1 MLRIIFPV
9 SSLVLGCPENSYRF
23 WRKIETHWRRF
34 KFLISFIKFKSFAAR
49 TFRTTQ
55 YKWRDRKNN
64 PQLSFCLMNVWASSE
79 LLLFFIWCLQRYCD
93 MEMYCI
99 VFLLYVYIPGTW
111 TERFFSRFSS
121 GLIKYQIN
129 VPVLVSVV
137 FY

>member
-1 MLRIIFPV
+1 MFCGTNFPDDPIQETGKIILNYDSHSASWTYEPHLNF
-9 SSLVLGCPENSYRF
+9 YY
-23 WRKIETHWRRF
+23 
-34 KFLISFIKFKSFAAR
+34 FLF
-49 TFRTTQ
+49 
-55 YKWRDRKNN
+55 DV
-64 PQLSFCLMNVWASSE
+64 CNVIAI
-79 LLLFFIWCLQRYCD
+79 LL
-93 MEMYCI
+93 EMYCI